1 MNRLSSTPS
10 ATRTEGALQQ
20 MESRRHSATWDTRS
34 KAWSILTCASSGGAE
49 SEELRSLLREP
60 MDWNAI
66 LELAEEHGVVVHL
79 AEALRDQPGSGPVP
93 REILEKIQQRRRRQ
107 TASTL
112 GMAAE
117 LFRLLELFETAGI
130 PVLAIKGPVLS
141 MRAYGD
147 PGFRQ
152 YGDLDFLVRSK
163 DVAGATRILETGGY
177 HSRVSLDAIQGG
189 RVPGEYLFR
198 MASGGILVEL
208 HTEKSLRYFPKP
220 LPIDEYFAR
229 QSRVKI
235 DARAV
240 PAMSAEDEFVHAC
253 IHGSKHVWERLAW
266 IADVAALLRNGSVD
280 VGATTESARRVGALR
295 MLMLGATLAAEVL
308 HVPVPRPWNG
318 NPADRSSVAK
328 IAAEIVRRLPS
339 GATGDLGI
347 WRRAAYRVATG
358 GGGMAGLFY
367 FGKLTCSTT
376 EKDWLSADDSTES
389 ALRGFPRRLRRLAK
403 LYGHPRRR
411 VF

>member
-1 MNRLSSTPS
+1 
-10 ATRTEGALQQ
+10 
-20 MESRRHSATWDTRS
+20 MEPRRHSETWDTRA
-34 KAWSILTCASSGGAE
+34 KAWSLLTCACSGGAE
-49 SEELRSLLREP
+49 GEELGRLLREP
-60 MDWNAI
+60 RDWNAV
-66 LELAEEHGVVVHL
+66 LALAEQHGVVVHL
-79 AEALRDQPGSGPVP
+79 AEALNGQPGNGTVP
-93 REILEKIQQRRRRQ
+93 RKILEELQQRRRRE

-117 LFRLLELFETAGI
+117 LFRLLELLETAGI

-147 PGFRQ
+147 PSLRQ

-163 DVAGATRILETGGY
+163 DVAGAARILETGGY

-220 LPIDEYFAR
+220 LPIEEYFAR

-235 DARAV
+235 DTRAV
-240 PAMSAEDEFVHAC
+240 PAMSPDDEFVHAC

-266 IADVAALLRNGSVD
+266 IADVAALLRNASLD
-280 VGATTESARRVGALR
+280 AGATTESARRVGAIR

-308 HVPVPRPWNG
+308 HVPVPRQWNG
-318 NPADRSSVAK
+318 NPADRSCVAR
-328 IAAEIVRRLPS
+328 IAAEITRRLPF
-339 GATGDLGI
+339 GATADLGI
-347 WRRAAYRVATG
+347 WRRASYRVATG

-367 FGKLTCSTT
+367 LGKLTFSTT
-376 EKDWLSADDSTES
+376 EKDWLSAEDSTES
-389 ALRGFPRRLRRLAK
+389 ALRGVPRRLRRLVK
-403 LYGHPRRR
+403 LYGNPRRR
-411 VF
+411 VS